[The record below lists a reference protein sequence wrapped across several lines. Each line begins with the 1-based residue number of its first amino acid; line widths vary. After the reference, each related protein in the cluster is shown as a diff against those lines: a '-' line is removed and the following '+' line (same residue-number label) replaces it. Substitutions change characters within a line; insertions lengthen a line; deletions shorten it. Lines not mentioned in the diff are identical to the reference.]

1 MTALVLPFGRTAPPP
16 PPMAIPAN
24 LNVGCQSA
32 DEAMLACQLLLACAP
47 PRRDALDAA
56 PAVKKSLHQPWTPIV
71 IVDDRGL
78 HIIASADVVRRIAV
92 TIDQAG
98 RKGAALDLL
107 RACDDAEALAGHMQR
122 GGH

>member
-1 MTALVLPFGRTAPPP
+1 MTALVLPFTPAALRPPAP
-16 PPMAIPAN
+16 

-47 PRRDALDAA
+47 PRRDALEAA
-56 PAVKKSLHQPWTPIV
+56 PAVKKALHSPWSPIV

-78 HIIASADVVRRIAV
+78 HIIASADVMRRIAV
-92 TIDQAG
+92 TLDQAG
-98 RKGAALDLL
+98 RKGAGLDLL
-107 RACDDAEALAGHMQR
+107 RAADDAEALAAHMQR